1 VSRTTAPVDASLL
14 RRAVVGIPMAL
25 LGGAALGF
33 LAWWADALGF
43 PWDAFIPSN
52 FIGAWLAVAFALGAS
67 ARTPLTGAARGLL
80 GLMAA
85 VGAYYALIALFD
97 GGIRAIGASHAA
109 AVWGGV
115 GLIAGPMLGFAGAV
129 WRHGNGRP
137 RAIAVAFFASGLI
150 AEGLVFGA
158 PRLVHVDQLQ
168 YDPGALV
175 LAGEIAIG
183 LALPWLLLRPGERRA
198 GYVSLIVFGIVAVV
212 VIQPLVTLLRIVADT
227 F

>member
-1 VSRTTAPVDASLL
+1 M
-14 RRAVVGIPMAL
+14 VGISTAL
-25 LGGAALGF
+25 LAGAALGF

-43 PWDAFIPSN
+43 PWDALIPAN
-52 FIGAWLAVAFALGAS
+52 FIGAWLAVAFVLGAS
-67 ARTPLTGAARGLL
+67 ARTLATGAVRGLI

-85 VGAYYALIALFD
+85 VGAYYVLIALFD

-115 GLIAGPMLGFAGAV
+115 GLIAGPVLGFAGAV
-129 WRHGNGRP
+129 WRHGHGRP

-168 YDPGALV
+168 YDPGAMV
-175 LAGEIAIG
+175 LAAEIAIG
-183 LALPWLLLRPGERRA
+183 LALPWLLLRPGERRT
-198 GYVSLIVFGIVAVV
+198 GYVSLIVLGFVAAVV
-212 VIQPLVTLLRIVADT
+212 LQPLVALLRIFADT